1 MTSPESIIVVG
12 GGLAGLAA
20 AHHLTRY
27 GRCVLVLEAA
37 DVIGGRIKQCSVG
50 HSTNSTL
57 AEAGAEFFHGHTST
71 SKKLAD
77 AIGLETERVFSTAHG
92 DGGPDEKPAP
102 DGSIGLF
109 FTADGE
115 RFNFDSQ
122 DAGFVRLNEALDKLC
137 EELSEPNSLPVSDQ
151 RSLQQYLVDEGVSPK
166 FVELAV
172 ASYANTVGVGT
183 AMDKL
188 PLRQVARLER
198 LWGVDGDGDYRVCS
212 PHMSLSTL
220 CHSLTHG
227 SQVWCNAVVTSIE
240 VFEEQND
247 AAARV
252 RVTCADGRV
261 HHAAASIVA
270 APVTVLQRGSIRFVP
285 ALPADKLRALRS
297 IRMGNACK
305 IMLLFRKPP
314 WAAAPSANPRV
325 HSIISAGL
333 PGRVVP
339 EVWFKNIPD
348 GSWFVSGFAT
358 GTYADAL
365 GALGEAAASDL
376 LLLQLARS
384 FPAAMSLESLRAL
397 LVASRLVDWSKE
409 PYVGGG
415 YSSPSFDEHEQDRA
429 LYRRPEWNGLLC
441 FCGEATEDACMTMS
455 AALESGKRAA
465 SELQQALLTARA
477 RPPAGALTKPTG
489 AVRGGTAVVA
499 GCGSRSDLTSRL

>member
-1 MTSPESIIVVG
+1 M
-12 GGLAGLAA
+12 
-20 AHHLTRY
+20 
-27 GRCVLVLEAA
+27 
-37 DVIGGRIKQCSVG
+37 
-50 HSTNSTL
+50 
-57 AEAGAEFFHGHTST
+57 
-71 SKKLAD
+71 
-77 AIGLETERVFSTAHG
+77 
-92 DGGPDEKPAP
+92 
-102 DGSIGLF
+102 
-109 FTADGE
+109 
-115 RFNFDSQ
+115 
-122 DAGFVRLNEALDKLC
+122 
-137 EELSEPNSLPVSDQ
+137 SDQ

-172 ASYANTVGVGT
+172 ASYANTVGAGM

-305 IMLLFRKPP
+305 IMLLFWKPP

-384 FPAAMSLESLRAL
+384 FPAAMSFESFRAF

-409 PYVGGG
+409 PYVGCG
-415 YSSPSFDEHEQDRA
+415 YSSPEHEQDRA

-465 SELQQALLTARA
+465 SKLQQALLTARA
-477 RPPAGALTKPTG
+477 R
-489 AVRGGTAVVA
+489 VH
-499 GCGSRSDLTSRL
+499 